1 MTNPMAKKTF
11 TKRIKVTKTGK
22 LLRRKKGL
30 GHARAKKSS
39 KVMRNKRKL
48 VSVKRADRSGARKS

>member
-1 MTNPMAKKTF
+1 MAKKTF